1 MASNNSQG
9 HVPGPGQDP
18 SQRAIPLQNLSRDES
33 DDFENTDDRRGRR
46 RSSGARTGHGP
57 RRSLLTGGTF
67 KTYERVAEDS
77 PSPKDRVGLRI
88 TQPSSA
94 RLRENNPYAPDD
106 HDFVDDPGGF
116 AEAMGSIGFGFRPP
130 SPRRP
135 DSEEYMMS
143 SFPGP
148 SGHGGRAT
156 PDDYFSSP
164 IVPVDDTA
172 PLTDKKYLQPISGAK
187 EGDSEGRTSMQS
199 IRLGN
204 SYSSSRLGDDL
215 ETGAGRRR
223 GSGSAGGSP
232 SRSRSLSPSVS
243 GSALH
248 RAGTVMRMMS
258 QRVVNLSNE
267 PVEQAIMRR
276 ESMKRSKQDEPPSSP
291 SQHESDNIPHRM
303 ESVSEKGSTQTAWR
317 TNVNPFKGK
326 SLGIFSPDN
335 PLRTKLCD
343 VLVHPATEPFILL
356 VIVVHAVLLTVQSA
370 HSVWTHPRSDQWGSQ
385 AIDYALFVIFV
396 IYTVELSVR
405 IIVSGFI
412 WNSAEYSTMDR
423 SLGFKKAIAQRGK
436 SLLSLQREPSTKKK
450 SVKFE
455 DAQPSYLRKTVTGLQ
470 PFTDSSDDPRHGSR
484 KRLAYRAFLRHSF
497 NRLDFLAVISYW
509 ISFGLQI
516 TGYSSKHNI
525 YIFQML
531 SCLRLLRLLGITDG
545 TSVRQCIYI
554 ILHRSNI
561 V

>member
-1 MASNNSQG
+1 MASSNNQS
-9 HVPGPGQDP
+9 HLPGQDS

-33 DDFENTDDRRGRR
+33 DEFDNIDGHRGRR
-46 RSSGARTGHGP
+46 RSSSARTGHGP
-57 RRSLLTGGTF
+57 RRSLLTGGGF

-77 PSPKDRVGLRI
+77 PSPKDRVGLRV
-88 TQPSSA
+88 TQPSTA

-106 HDFVDDPGGF
+106 LDYVDDPGGF
-116 AEAMGSIGFGFRPP
+116 AEAMGSIGFGFRSS

-135 DSEEYMMS
+135 DSEEFMMS
-143 SFPGP
+143 SFPVP

-156 PDDYFSSP
+156 PDDYFSPPNAS
-164 IVPVDDTA
+164 IDDTA
-172 PLTDKKYLQPISGAK
+172 PLTDKKYLQPISGVNVG
-187 EGDSEGRTSMQS
+187 ETEGRTSMQS

-204 SYSSSRLGDDL
+204 SYSGSRLGDDL
-215 ETGAGRRR
+215 EAGAGGKRR
-223 GSGSAGGSP
+223 GSSSPGGSP

-248 RAGTVMRMMS
+248 RAGTVMQKMS

-276 ESMKRSKQDEPPSSP
+276 ESEKRSKRDEPPTSP
-291 SQHESDNIPHRM
+291 SQQDFGDIPHRM
-303 ESVSEKGSTQTAWR
+303 ESLSEKGSTQTAWR

-343 VLVHPATEPFILL
+343 ILVHPVTEPFILL
-356 VIVVHAVLLTVQSA
+356 VIVIHAILLTVQSS
-370 HSVWTHPRSDQWGSQ
+370 HSVWTDPRSDKWGSQ
-385 AIDYALFVIFV
+385 PIDYALFVIFV
-396 IYTVELSVR
+396 IYTIELSIR

-412 WNSAEYSTMDR
+412 WNAAEYSTMNR
-423 SLGFKKAIAQRGK
+423 SLGFKKAIAERGK
-436 SLLSLQREPSTKKK
+436 SLLSLQREPSTKTKTPR
-450 SVKFE
+450 FE
-455 DAQPSYLRKTVTGLQ
+455 DTQPSYLRKTVTGLQ
-470 PFTDSSDDPRHGSR
+470 PFTHSTDDPRHGSR
-484 KRLAYRAFLRHSF
+484 KRLAHRAFLRHSF

-545 TSVRQCIYI
+545 TSV
-554 ILHRSNI
+554 S
-561 V
+561 